1 MSARANACIHIAADL
16 LRAVLSDIPEDW
28 PKSMPRAALRAI
40 EAQENILKD
49 CAYRVRYAGECLR
62 ELDQECEALRAR
74 VKALEAFVQDLADES
89 CLDRGSH
96 RNQEVCGETNLRLID
111 YCGPCRARAL
121 LEKEKKP

>member
-1 MSARANACIHIAADL
+1 MGYADRVAEACLDKEDAEQARKVGADADAEIAT
-16 LRAVLSDIPEDW
+16 
-28 PKSMPRAALRAI
+28 
-40 EAQENILKD
+40 
-49 CAYRVRYAGECLR
+49 
-62 ELDQECEALRAR
+62 LRAR